1 MKKEELIALGLS
13 EEQADKVAKAS
24 NEELKGYIPKS
35 RLDEVIKERDT
46 YKSTLSD
53 RDKQLEDL
61 KKSSGDNEA
70 LKTQIADMQKANGEA
85 IKAKDAEIAKIR
97 MDNAVEKALSENK
110 AKNTKAVMALL
121 NLEGAELGEDG
132 TVKGLSEQIDKL
144 KADEGTAF
152 LFDAVSESKPTVKG
166 ATPVQTGTQPPQ
178 TSEYATKLAEARKNG
193 DTLAAISIKREAAE
207 NGEFLI

>member
-1 MKKEELIALGLS
+1 MKKEELTALGLS
-13 EEQADKVAKAS
+13 EAQAEKVANAS
-24 NEELKGYIPKS
+24 AEELKGYIPKT

-46 YKSTLSD
+46 YKTTLSD

-70 LKTQIADMQKANGEA
+70 LKTQIADMQKANAEA
-85 IKAKDAEIAKIR
+85 IKAKDAEIAKIKL
-97 MDNAVEKALSENK
+97 DNAVEKALAEGK

-121 NLEGAELGEDG
+121 NLEGAELAEDG
-132 TVKGLSEQIDKL
+132 TVKGLAEQIDKL
-144 KADEGTAF
+144 KADEGTSF
-152 LFDAVSESKPTVKG
+152 LFDVANESKPTVKG
-166 ATPVQTGTQPPQ
+166 ATPVQTGAQTPQ
-178 TSEYATKLAEARKNG
+178 TSEYATRLAEARKNG

>member
-13 EEQADKVAKAS
+13 EEQAEKVEKAS
-24 NEELKGYIPKS
+24 ADELKGYIPKT

-61 KKSSGDNEA
+61 KKSSGDNEE
-70 LKTQIADMQKANGEA
+70 LKKQIVDMQKANADA
-85 IKAKDAEIAKIR
+85 IKAKDAEIAKIKL
-97 MDNAVEKALSENK
+97 DNAVEKALAEGK

-121 NLEGAELGEDG
+121 NLEGAELAEDG
-132 TVKGLSEQIDKL
+132 TVKGLAEQIDKL
-144 KADEGTAF
+144 KADEGTSF
-152 LFDAVSESKPTVKG
+152 LFDVAESKPTVKG
-166 ATPVQTGTQPPQ
+166 ATPIQTGTQTPQ
-178 TSEYATKLAEARKNG
+178 TSEYATRLAEARKNG